1 MLSQEGDCIITSTIF
16 IVENLMIILDVS
28 SESTVLI
35 DYVGR
40 IVENLIEFIR
50 NFNISIYLLLWIDEE
65 LVEGLTMFKFEM
77 KFFGVFAYDCDV
89 CELMGWEE

>member
-16 IVENLMIILDVS
+16 IVKNLMIILDFS

-35 DYVGR
+35 DYVGC

-50 NFNISIYLLLWIDEE
+50 NFNISIYLLLWFDEE
-65 LVEGLTMFKFEM
+65 LVEGLAMFKFEM
-77 KFFGVFAYDCDV
+77 KFFGVFAYDSDV